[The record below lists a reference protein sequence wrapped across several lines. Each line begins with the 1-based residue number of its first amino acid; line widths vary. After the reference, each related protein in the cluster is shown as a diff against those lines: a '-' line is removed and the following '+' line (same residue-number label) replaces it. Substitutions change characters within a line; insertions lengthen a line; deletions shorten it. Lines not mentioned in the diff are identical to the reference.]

1 MGVVNW
7 QHSLGVSV
15 VELGDASDSGV
26 SQESQ
31 EEHGVPDTSPYLL
44 VTRPAL
50 PLSRQLYNLGGEAG

>member
-1 MGVVNW
+1 M
-7 QHSLGVSV
+7 

-44 VTRPAL
+44 VARPAL
-50 PLSRQLYNLGGEAG
+50 PLSRQLYDLGGEAG